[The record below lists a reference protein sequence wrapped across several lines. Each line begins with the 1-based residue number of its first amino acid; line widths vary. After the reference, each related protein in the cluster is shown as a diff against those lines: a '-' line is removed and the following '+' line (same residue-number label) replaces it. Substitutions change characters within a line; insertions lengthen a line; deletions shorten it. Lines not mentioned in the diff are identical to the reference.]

1 MGCGQSVATHVCTGP
16 GPIYEMTF
24 DMTST
29 SSPPLATSL
38 SGLGMTSTSS
48 PPLATSLS
56 GLGVEGDDGQQG
68 LQRIIDCLPG
78 DNEDVMRMPGRLVRV
93 MPLPP
98 RASMGS

>member
-38 SGLGMTSTSS
+38 N
-48 PPLATSLS
+48 

-78 DNEDVMRMPGRLVRV
+78 DNDDVMRMPGRLVRV
-93 MPLPP
+93 MPLPQ
-98 RASMGS
+98 RASIGS